1 MRFWPVLLKQKKRR
15 DSMTKSFFFYGVYE
29 GNEGDETWKVLHE
42 HFEKL
47 KKEDKVVEVEFSD
60 RKSKKRD

>member
-1 MRFWPVLLKQKKRR
+1 
-15 DSMTKSFFFYGVYE
+15 MTRSFFFYGVYE

-47 KKEDKVVEVEFSD
+47 AREDDVRVTQIEATERKAKRRKK
-60 RKSKKRD
+60 